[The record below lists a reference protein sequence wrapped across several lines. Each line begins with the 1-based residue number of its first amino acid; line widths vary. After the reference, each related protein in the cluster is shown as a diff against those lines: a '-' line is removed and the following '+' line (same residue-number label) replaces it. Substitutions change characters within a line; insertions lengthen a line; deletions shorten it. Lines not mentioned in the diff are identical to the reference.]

1 MLTPFNEF
9 QQIPWLLS
17 MQTREQG
24 IYRDG
29 ATSTQAICSE
39 AIVIH
44 DLGTFDTRTA
54 AFVAPSGTHG
64 MQSWRCEGYLVFSI
78 ESKSSII
85 VEEGI
90 DLGSHG
96 VVLHSKLI

>member
-24 IYRDG
+24 VYRDG

-44 DLGTFDTRTA
+44 DLGTFDTGT

-90 DLGSHG
+90 DLGSPW
-96 VVLHSKLI
+96 